1 MPAPQP
7 VVHSPLLDDVDLNSY
22 PADSGTRP
30 GVIPSAHDHN
40 RNLKPALR
48 SRMVRVV
55 AWAMATLCAAGTLP
69 AQEVVTILGTG
80 KPGWSGDQGPADKA
94 LCNEPFGVVVGPDGG
109 IYVCETKSHVIRR
122 IDPQTHVATTVA
134 GTGGKS
140 GHAGDGGP
148 ATQALLFEPYEIR
161 FDKAGHMF
169 FVEMRGE
176 VVRRVDAKTGLIS
189 TVAGSGQPGF
199 SGDGGPAVK
208 AQLKQPHSI
217 VLDDVGSMFICDIGN
232 HRVRKV
238 DLATGVIETFGGTG
252 DKKPTPDGSPIKG
265 TPLNGPR
272 ALDFDPAGALILA
285 LREGNAVYRID
296 LKTMTYQHLAGTGK
310 SGFAGDGGPAKL
322 AQLAGP
328 KGVSLSQEGDI
339 YLADTESHTIRV
351 IRKATGIIETL
362 VGDGKEG
369 DGPDGDPRKCRLAR
383 PHGVFVDGQG
393 NVYIGDS
400 NNHRVRMYRPR

>member
-1 MPAPQP
+1 MSSIRRCTFWLSVLALF
-7 VVHSPLLDDVDLNSY
+7 V
-22 PADSGTRP
+22 GP
-30 GVIPSAHDHN
+30 GSV
-40 RNLKPALR
+40 
-48 SRMVRVV
+48 
-55 AWAMATLCAAGTLP
+55 LP

-80 KPGWSGDQGPADKA
+80 KAGWSGDGGAGTQAR
-94 LCNEPFGVVVGPDGG
+94 CNEPFGLVVGPDNA

-122 IDPQTHVATTVA
+122 IDPQTQNVTTIA

-140 GHAGDGGP
+140 GYAGDGGP
-148 ATQALLFEPYEIR
+148 ATAALLHEPYEIR
-161 FDKAGHMF
+161 FDKDGHMF

-176 VVRRVDAKTGLIS
+176 VVRRVDSRTGLIS
-189 TVAGSGQPGF
+189 TVAGTGKAGF
-199 SGDGGPAVK
+199 GGDGGPATL

-217 VLDDVGSMFICDIGN
+217 VLDDSGHLFICDIGN
-232 HRVRKV
+232 HRVRRV
-238 DLATGVIETFGGTG
+238 ELATGLIETFGGTG
-252 DKKPTPDGSPIKG
+252 EKKRTPDGSPVKG

-296 LKTMTYQHLAGTGK
+296 MQALTYQHLAGTGK
-310 SGFAGDGGPAKL
+310 SGYSGDGGPAQL

-328 KGVSLSQEGDI
+328 KGVSLSLEGDI

-351 IRKATGIIETL
+351 IRKATGKIETL
-362 VGDGKEG
+362 VGDGTEG

-383 PHGVFVDGQG
+383 PHGVYVDGSG

-400 NNHRVRMYRPR
+400 NNHRVRMYRPQ

>member
-1 MPAPQP
+1 MTARF
-7 VVHSPLLDDVDLNSY
+7 H
-22 PADSGTRP
+22 
-30 GVIPSAHDHN
+30 AH
-40 RNLKPALR
+40 R
-48 SRMVRVV
+48 SRLVRRILQLVV
-55 AWAMATLCAAGTLP
+55 VVLLSSTLP

-80 KPGWSGDQGPADKA
+80 KPGWSGDDGPAVKA
-94 LCNEPFGVVVGPDGG
+94 LCNEPFGVVVGPDQG

-122 IDPQTHVATTVA
+122 IDPKSQIATTVA
-134 GTGGKS
+134 GTLGKS
-140 GHAGDGGP
+140 GYAGDGGP

-161 FDKAGHMF
+161 FDKQGNMF

-176 VVRRVDAKTGLIS
+176 IVRRVDARTGIIS
-189 TVAGSGQPGF
+189 TVAGNGKPGF
-199 SGDGGPAVK
+199 SGDGRPAVK

-217 VLDDVGSMFICDIGN
+217 VLDDAGQMFICDIGN

-238 DLATGVIETFGGTG
+238 DLSTGVIETFGGTG
-252 DKKPTPDGSPIKG
+252 DKKPTPDGSPVKG

-296 LKTMTYQHLAGTGK
+296 LKAMTYQHLAGTGK
-310 SGFAGDGGPAKL
+310 SGYSGDGGPAKL

-328 KGVSLSQEGDI
+328 KGVSLSKEGDI

-351 IRKATGIIETL
+351 IRKATGTIETL

-383 PHGVFVDGQG
+383 PHGVYVDSNG

-400 NNHRVRMYRPR
+400 NNHRVRMYRMK